1 MGHLVNQYYEFAIT
15 KKSTASVDQGL
26 QKHYTRTEGVYT
38 PFEHSW
44 LTNKWSPFHEI
55 GGRTT

>member
-38 PFEHSW
+38 PFEHS
-44 LTNKWSPFHEI
+44 
-55 GGRTT
+55 